1 MADETKTSFRPFKNE
16 GEILKVWNEP
26 VMLDGTKRILRIV
39 GVEDYVLGLTVK
51 IDDSWF
57 SVEEAFN
64 LFSFVRIENGKPV
77 KDAPFGT
84 INE

>member
-1 MADETKTSFRPFKNE
+1 MEDETKTNFRPFKTE
-16 GEILKVWNEP
+16 EEILKVWNEP
-26 VMLDGTKRILRIV
+26 VLLDGTKRILRITA
-39 GVEDYVLGLTVK
+39 VEDYVLGLTVK

-64 LFSFVRIENGKPV
+64 LFSFIRIENGKPV
-77 KDAPFGT
+77 KDTPFGT